1 MKLARKVAV
10 VGSGMTRFHH
20 RIHADKTSREIFTEA
35 ALEAMASVDKGIESK
50 DIEALYLG
58 SFSSDV
64 SEHQSHLGPLMVDW
78 LGLCPI
84 PSVRVEDACAS
95 AGVALQI
102 GVLAVASGMFD
113 VVMVG
118 GVEKMSTLKTE
129 EVTDTLALA
138 VDAEYEFPAGVTF
151 PGLYAEIATAYFAR
165 YGSTWEQLAA
175 VSIKNH
181 HNGSLNPKA
190 QFQAEISDIAKKIG
204 AKRGVTFKNAM
215 DFLRSQSNFMVAY
228 PLRLFDCCPIS
239 DGGAAAILTSAD
251 IAKKFTDTPMYL
263 AGIGQASDSMALHDR
278 ADLTSLRA
286 AVVAGRRAYK
296 MSGLKSDDIDFA
308 EVHDCFTIAELV
320 ATEDLGFFERGE
332 GGKAVEEGR
341 TALDGDKPINPDG
354 GLKAKGHPVG
364 ATGVGMLYEIWKQL
378 RGEAEKRQVRGA
390 EVGLMHNVGASGGTC
405 VVAIFRR

>member
-20 RIHADKTSREIFTEA
+20 RIHADKTSREIFAEA
-35 ALEAMASVDKGIESK
+35 ALEAMASVDKGIEPK

-64 SEHQSHLGPLMVDW
+64 FEHQSHLGPLMVDW

-102 GVLAVASGMFD
+102 GALAVASGMFD

-118 GVEKMSTLKTE
+118 GVEKMSTLKTK

-138 VDAEYEFPAGVTF
+138 VDAEYEFPSGITF
-151 PGLYAEIATAYFAR
+151 PGLYAEIATAYFAK

-181 HNGSLNPKA
+181 HNGSLNTKA
-190 QFQAEISDIAKKIG
+190 QFQAEISDIAKKV
-204 AKRGVTFKNAM
+204 GVKKDVAFKNAM
-215 DFLRSQSNFMVAY
+215 DFLRSPSNFMVAY
-228 PLRLFDCCPIS
+228 PLKLFDCCPIS
-239 DGGAAAILTSAD
+239 DGGSAAILTSAD
-251 IAKKFTDTPMYL
+251 IAKKFTDTPIYL

-278 ADLTSLRA
+278 ADLMSLRA
-286 AVVAGRRAYK
+286 AVVAGRRAYE
-296 MSGLKSDDIDFA
+296 MSGLKPDDIDFA

-320 ATEDLGFFERGE
+320 ATEDLDFFKRGE

-364 ATGVGMLYEIWKQL
+364 ATGLGMLYEIWKQL
-378 RGEAEKRQVRGA
+378 RGEAEKRQVRDA